1 MNTFNIGSKKPLHSA
16 NIAPTTILHCI
27 PFIFFITIHSF
38 YNIAKRMSF
47 ITFITEYSFT
57 SQHYTTLRSY
67 RYIHNINFFKKL
79 YRSRIDKKL
88 AHNTF
93 NHVECKQ
100 LPQF

>member
-57 SQHYTTLRSY
+57 SQHYTTELP
-67 RYIHNINFFKKL
+67 IHTQ
-79 YRSRIDKKL
+79 Y
-88 AHNTF
+88 
-93 NHVECKQ
+93 
-100 LPQF
+100 